1 MTSERRV
8 NFVELCKG
16 EVRTVPSPRTESYV
30 GRALSLCSLHKNSY
44 RIGTELRIILGWQLP
59 RIPIPRTSVNKGL
72 VVCLRAF
79 R

>member
-1 MTSERRV
+1 M
-8 NFVELCKG
+8 ELSPIPIG
-16 EVRTVPSPRTESYV
+16 IGPVPGGGACNR
-30 GRALSLCSLHKNSY
+30 
-44 RIGTELRIILGWQLP
+44 ELR